1 MWNWLLKV
9 DPIARSLLVY
19 APLVSIDKAIIYGRV
34 ILLTWLLGAGQYGV
48 WQLGVMV
55 FSIVSAMSTLG
66 ANHGLARYVS
76 QYQACG
82 QLREFSRR
90 AAWGSGML
98 AVLVGVAALLL
109 SGPLTGALS
118 LVSEASDL
126 DPAQCRNIV
135 LLALVNGLAM
145 GLYINLQSYIRAL
158 RTFRLLAAMDLF
170 YTLTFT
176 ALAVALARGTGSG
189 TAVLA
194 AHAATLGLMLVLGHR
209 AAGRALDRL
218 EYSGVAGGQAP
229 PPEGKPLRPVLRRL
243 LGYGMVAMSGAL
255 IWEFGSQVSAWFVK
269 YHLGLEKL
277 GVYGAFRQMSQLA
290 WGMAGMAWGLLFSHV
305 ANLWERG
312 RRAKALRVMNLSYKL
327 VVLVMMTASMLVLA
341 TAPAW
346 TLLLRASFRRDLSLL
361 AGLLMFYQCSAN
373 LGMAG
378 IVAQLRERPA
388 VTVAIVSAGVLVNAA
403 LAWAWVPHWG
413 LGGAAQA
420 AGLAGLAA
428 TLMGVLY
435 MLIMQP
441 SLHLSGHLL
450 ALSPI
455 IFLLPGPLA
464 AGLWALVLVVAAA
477 TRLVFSRHEKILLRN
492 YVLTL
497 GRRLRSHPGD
507 RPVRSTNP

>member
-9 DPIARSLLVY
+9 DPLGRSLSVY
-19 APLVSIDKAIIYGRV
+19 APLVGVDKAVIYTRV
-34 ILLTWLLGAGQYGV
+34 ILLTWLLGASQYGV

-55 FSIVSAMSTLG
+55 FSIVSALSTLG

-76 QYQACG
+76 QYQARG

-98 AVLVGVAALLL
+98 AALVGVVALLL

-118 LVSEASDL
+118 LVSEVSDL
-126 DPAQCRNIV
+126 DRGHARNIV

-145 GLYINLQSYIRAL
+145 GLYINLQAYIRAL

-170 YTLTFT
+170 YTLVFT

-189 TAVLA
+189 AAVLA
-194 AHAATLGLMLVLGHR
+194 VHAATLGLMLVLGQR
-209 AAGRALDRL
+209 AARRAMDRL
-218 EYSGVAGGQAP
+218 ESPVAAAGQTP
-229 PPEGKPLRPVLRRL
+229 PPEGEPPRAVFRRL
-243 LGYGMVAMSGAL
+243 LSYGVVAMSGAI

-305 ANLWERG
+305 ASLWES
-312 RRAKALRVMNLSYKL
+312 RRRSRALRVMNLSYKL
-327 VVLVMMTASMLVLA
+327 VVLVMTTASVLVLV

-346 TLLLRASFRRDLSLL
+346 TLLLRESFRGDLSLL
-361 AGLLMFYQCSAN
+361 AGLLMFYQCAAN

-388 VTVAIVSAGVLVNAA
+388 VTVAIVSAGVLTNVA
-403 LAWAWVPHWG
+403 LAWAWVPQWG
-413 LGGAAQA
+413 LGGAAQCSRHGQFRRHADGRAVHADQA
-420 AGLAGLAA
+420 ALAA
-428 TLMGVLY
+428 PVGPPAGPVADNLPAARAIGRRAVGDGAGRGG
-435 MLIMQP
+435 
-441 SLHLSGHLL
+441 GH
-450 ALSPI
+450 PPG
-455 IFLLPGPLA
+455 LLPAREDTCPQLRPDPWPALA
-464 AGLWALVLVVAAA
+464 PA
-477 TRLVFSRHEKILLRN
+477 
-492 YVLTL
+492 
-497 GRRLRSHPGD
+497 PGK
-507 RPVRSTNP
+507 